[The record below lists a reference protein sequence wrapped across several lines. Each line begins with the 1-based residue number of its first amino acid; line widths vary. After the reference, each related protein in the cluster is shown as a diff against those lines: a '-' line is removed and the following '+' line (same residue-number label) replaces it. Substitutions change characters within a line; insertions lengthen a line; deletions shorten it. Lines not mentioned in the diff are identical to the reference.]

1 MPFHTLTDNTQIVKL
16 MQFSTTATL
25 ITAAHGERR
34 TVSTNT
40 SVMLLPTFPFRIAV
54 GMLRENFTY
63 ELIKASGEFVVHS
76 AGEGMQRVL
85 VQCGTISGSSMDK
98 FDLTRLDTQAATHVA
113 APLITN
119 CYVAAE
125 CRLVEEIQFDMTSL
139 LVGEVLAVH
148 ADDQLVDLGRNP
160 RPLIYNPRGIYK
172 LGEQMIRGTDW
183 LSPLL
188 RKLSHE
194 AHGSESGESEDA

>member
-1 MPFHTLTDNTQIVKL
+1 MPFRTLTDNTQIVKL

-25 ITAAHGERR
+25 ITAAHEERR

-40 SVMLLPTFPFRIAV
+40 SVMLLPTYPFRIAV

-98 FDLTRLDTQAATHVA
+98 FDLTRLETEPATQVK
-113 APLITN
+113 APLVSN

-125 CRLVEEIQFDMTSL
+125 CRLVEELQFDMTSL
-139 LVGEVLAVH
+139 LVGEILAVH
-148 ADDQLVDLGRNP
+148 VDEQLVDLGRNP
-160 RPLIYNPRGIYK
+160 KPLIYNPRGIYK

-188 RKLSHE
+188 RKLTQE
-194 AHGSESGESEDA
+194 QVDKAADDNG

>member
-25 ITAAHGERR
+25 ITAAHDEQR

-40 SVMLLPTFPFRIAV
+40 SVMLLPTYPFRIAV

-63 ELIKASGEFVVHS
+63 ELIKASGEFVIHS

-98 FDLTRLDTQAATHVA
+98 FDLTRLDTESAQHVG
-113 APLITN
+113 APLISN

-125 CRLVEEIQFDMTSL
+125 CRLVEEIEFDMTSL

-148 ADDQLVDLGRNP
+148 VDEELADMSRNP

-188 RKLSHE
+188 RKLSRQE
-194 AHGSESGESEDA
+194 ENGA

>member
-1 MPFHTLTDNTQIVKL
+1 MPFRTLTDSTQIVKL

-25 ITAAHGERR
+25 VTAADGDRR

-40 SVMLLPTFPFRIAV
+40 SVMLLPTYPFRIAM
-54 GMLRENFTY
+54 GLLRQNYTY
-63 ELIKASGEFVVHS
+63 ELIKASGEFAIHTP
-76 AGEGMQRVL
+76 GEGMQRIL

-98 FDLTRLDTQAATHVA
+98 FDLTRLETSEATHVG
-113 APLITN
+113 APLLPD

-125 CRLVEEIQFDMTSL
+125 CRLVEEIEFDMTSL

-148 ADDQLVDLGRNP
+148 VDEQMVDIGRHP
-160 RPLIYNPRGIYK
+160 APLIYNPRGIYK

-188 RKLSHE
+188 RKLKQDKE
-194 AHGSESGESEDA
+194 AETEQEQGA